1 MARTSSAAA
10 VQLGTTLRELRL
22 QRGLTIDQLAAAS
35 GIDSSNVRSYENG
48 RAMMNVKTL
57 VRLAETLQAEPG
69 ELLTGITSAMFDS
82 DMKPSA

>member
-35 GIDSSNVRSYENG
+35 GIDSSNVRSYERG

-57 VRLAETLQAEPG
+57 VRLAEALEAESGDLLSGVTAAIFDADLQVDA
-69 ELLTGITSAMFDS
+69 
-82 DMKPSA
+82 